1 MRTFLKNFS
10 SLMVG
15 NIFQLAVGFVF
26 SLVLVQKLS
35 ADQFG
40 FQSTIV
46 AFANAVMSLSY
57 MDVFNI
63 GLREFARHPDD
74 QLQVYRTLLSYHL
87 VLSVIVGGTSAL
99 VPLLLNSFPGPQF
112 VVFLLGMFTLVTSYA
127 PIAPTEALLITR
139 GKIGRVVVLQSTYA
153 ALVTILGIAILLT
166 GGGVAQIYVALSL
179 LSVIMIIVY
188 LLVLRQVLP
197 GGLKLI
203 IDPKAWKFYLK
214 EGLPGGLSGF
224 FVLMA
229 RSIGTFLM
237 YTYLSHAGA
246 IFQPSLFSKIGA
258 FGSYTFVSHAE
269 ASYLG
274 IAYMLL
280 SALLSVCWVPFAVS
294 ILPVLARLFVRA
306 AQDMTWLG
314 SRSLTWML
322 AATLPIALGTMLLAP
337 GIVGVL
343 GADKLPAAPTLRIFI
358 WVLPL
363 TVISE
368 IGYRILLVSR
378 QQRFYLAAAA
388 LGAAL
393 NVILCVVLIPLYG
406 VLGAA
411 LATVIGV
418 GVIALCCL
426 WKLRN
431 WLLPHIR
438 PADTLRLAAGLVG
451 MTLAVQATD
460 GLSVFVRI
468 GAGGLVYGA
477 IVFGMGLFN
486 LNDWHTARKLMAV
499 DATPQS

>member
-1 MRTFLKNFS
+1 
-10 SLMVG
+10 
-15 NIFQLAVGFVF
+15 
-26 SLVLVQKLS
+26 LS

-40 FQSTIV
+40 FQSAIV

-63 GLREFARHPDD
+63 GLREFARHPED
-74 QLQVYRTLLSYHL
+74 QLHVYRTLLSYE
-87 VLSVIVGGTSAL
+87 LSLAVVIAVGAAL

-112 VVFLLGMFTLVTSYA
+112 IVFVLGLFTLVTSYA
-127 PIAPTEALLITR
+127 PIAPTEALLITQ
-139 GKIGRVVVLQSTYA
+139 GKMGRVVILQSTYA
-153 ALVTILGIAILLT
+153 ALATVFGIAILVL

-179 LSVIMIIVY
+179 VSVFMIVVY
-188 LLVLRQVLP
+188 MLVLQQALP
-197 GGLKLI
+197 GGLRFMV
-203 IDPKAWKFYLK
+203 DWRTWKFYLQ

-237 YTYLSHAGA
+237 YTYLSHGGA
-246 IFQPSLFSKIGA
+246 LFQSSLFANVSA
-258 FGSYTFVSHAE
+258 FGSYTFFSHAE

-280 SALLSVCWVPFAVS
+280 SALISVCWVPFSVS
-294 ILPVLARLFVRA
+294 ILPVLARLFVRHE
-306 AQDMTWLG
+306 QGMTWLG

-343 GADKLPAAPTLRIFI
+343 GADKVPAAPTLRIFI

-378 QQRFYLAAAA
+378 QQRFYLVAAA

-393 NVILCVVLIPLYG
+393 NVILCAVLIPIYG

-411 LATVIGV
+411 LASVIGV
-418 GVIALCCL
+418 GMIAICVL
-426 WKLRN
+426 WRLRD

-438 PADTLRLAAGLVG
+438 PADALRLGAGLVG
-451 MTLAVQATD
+451 MTLAVQFTN
-460 GLSVFVRI
+460 GLSVFIRI
-468 GAGGLVYGA
+468 GAGGLVYAA
-477 IVFGMGLFN
+477 IVFGVGLFN
-486 LNDWHTARKLMAV
+486 VSDWHTARKLMAV
-499 DATPQS
+499 DATSQS